1 MLLFIIES
9 FGLSIYG
16 TYELVKEVLFDFADE
31 GYIYVKKDRSLLE
44 RILTTSIF
52 LIPGINMAY
61 IIYVAREYRKNPI
74 KILNDFKE
82 KGLLT
87 KMSKKDNDLYQHDR
101 SFATLL
107 NLINKYSISEPSDE
121 PLEETVEESPK
132 IEFETDESK
141 LTPRQKRLQEL
152 YIIKYNLA
160 RSGISHPFINEE
172 IEQLKEEE
180 AKSKKLEI

>member
-74 KILNDFKE
+74 KN
-82 KGLLT
+82 
-87 KMSKKDNDLYQHDR
+87 
-101 SFATLL
+101 
-107 NLINKYSISEPSDE
+107 
-121 PLEETVEESPK
+121 
-132 IEFETDESK
+132 
-141 LTPRQKRLQEL
+141 
-152 YIIKYNLA
+152 
-160 RSGISHPFINEE
+160 
-172 IEQLKEEE
+172 
-180 AKSKKLEI
+180 